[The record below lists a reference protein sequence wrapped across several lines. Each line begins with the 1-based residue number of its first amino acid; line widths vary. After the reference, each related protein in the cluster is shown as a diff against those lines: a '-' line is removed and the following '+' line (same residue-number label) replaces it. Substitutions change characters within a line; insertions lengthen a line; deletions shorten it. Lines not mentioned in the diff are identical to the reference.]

1 MRYAFIYN
9 GINYVT
15 VFSPHSPKSQSL
27 ENAIYETI
35 RDIFLNLPDMV
46 RILALI
52 DLNKKTPHDI
62 KRIFDIFE
70 SIQSDEFVF
79 KTRYCGSLPYDS
91 MPFEQWFAEF
101 QKLKMKMK
109 DILYK

>member
-35 RDIFLNLPDMV
+35 RDIFLNLPDMG

-52 DLNKKTPHDI
+52 DLNKETPHDI
-62 KRIFDIFE
+62 EAIFDIFE
-70 SIQSDEFVF
+70 TIHSDDFVF
-79 KTRYCGSLPYDS
+79 KPRYCGSLPYDS

-101 QKLKMKMK
+101 QTLKMKMK
-109 DILYK
+109 DNV